1 MDAPSRALLP
11 VGSCDTVLPGGVN
24 PRCIPCQ
31 GGEQAGVPDD
41 YRVTDSHAPGEA
53 CVGHTHTHMVGWR
66 PRPYRMLLV
75 AACLDSRQPM
85 HFQGESLHGPIW
97 FTKRMCGSFSFQVC
111 FRNKYIQYI
120 YIYTSIYIYI
130 SYV

>member
-41 YRVTDSHAPGEA
+41 YRVTVSHTPGEA
-53 CVGHTHTHMVGWR
+53 CVGHTHGGLETQALQGAADSS
-66 PRPYRMLLV
+66 LL
-75 AACLDSRQPM
+75 
-85 HFQGESLHGPIW
+85 G
-97 FTKRMCGSFSFQVC
+97 
-111 FRNKYIQYI
+111 
-120 YIYTSIYIYI
+120 
-130 SYV
+130 